1 MAAER
6 IDFRHFILGLLAQEP
21 MSGYD
26 INRFL
31 KGLSWLIGKPSFGS
45 LYPALHALLANGL
58 VTVNVVTKESKPPR
72 KIYSISDAGRRQLQ
86 QWSERPVAPD
96 TPMKA
101 FVMRLILGSTLTHDR
116 LIAHLQQRRARVSEN
131 LTLMERM
138 ASQQDEAAE
147 WSRSLALDYG
157 LALAA
162 AEVGWLD
169 QALERLA
176 PQPPP

>member
-1 MAAER
+1 
-6 IDFRHFILGLLAQEP
+6 
-21 MSGYD
+21 
-26 INRFL
+26 
-31 KGLSWLIGKPSFGS
+31 
-45 LYPALHALLANGL
+45 
-58 VTVNVVTKESKPPR
+58 
-72 KIYSISDAGRRQLQ
+72 
-86 QWSERPVAPD
+86 
-96 TPMKA
+96 
-101 FVMRLILGSTLTHDR
+101 
-116 LIAHLQQRRARVSEN
+116 
-131 LTLMERM
+131 MERR